1 MSSNHATAEPN
12 PGEQSAGRSGQEA
25 AVPDEL
31 TRKWEEATVKPKLVK
46 WFTLGILRSANVPQ
60 GYACLLIRFGRY
72 RRTLTSGLSVYLYLW
87 GLWNKPFEVLVPTK
101 EIVKTIPSEHVITRD
116 GLQCTI
122 RTVVFYTITDPVKA
136 IFEVNDYEKAVESLV
151 QATLRN
157 ECGNLAARELLAS
170 RPRIVESLRKTLTED
185 TPPWG
190 IRVRL
195 VEITDIEMNQ
205 GQKPI

>member
-1 MSSNHATAEPN
+1 MSSNQTTAEPN
-12 PGEQSAGRSGQEA
+12 PTEPRAGRIAQETVA
-25 AVPDEL
+25 TDEL
-31 TRKWEEATVKPKLVK
+31 TRRWEEANVKPKLVK

-60 GYACLLIRFGRY
+60 GYACLLTRFGKY
-72 RRTLTSGLSVYLYLW
+72 RRTLSSGLSVYLYLW
-87 GLWNKPFEVLVPTK
+87 GLWNKPFEILVPTK
-101 EIVKTIPSEHVITRD
+101 ETVRTIPSEHVITRD

-136 IFEVNDYEKAVESLV
+136 TFDVNDYEKAVESLV

-190 IRVRL
+190 ISVRL
-195 VEITDIEMNQ
+195 VEITDIEMSQ
-205 GQKPI
+205 GQKAM